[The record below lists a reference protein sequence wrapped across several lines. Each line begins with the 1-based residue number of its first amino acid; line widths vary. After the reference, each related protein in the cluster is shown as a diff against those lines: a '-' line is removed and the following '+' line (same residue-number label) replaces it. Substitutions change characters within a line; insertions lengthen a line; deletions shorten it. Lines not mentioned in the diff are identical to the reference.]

1 MGTVVRLRCLQLLHQ
16 RWGSARFVFIVEIWE
31 RPFSFTPRPKKT
43 GNLTCGL
50 LAFSLRS
57 LTGLVEQEKGSYN
70 QMDHFPIAHLIM
82 FA

>member
-16 RWGSARFVFIVEIWE
+16 RWGSTRFVFIVEIWE

-57 LTGLVEQEKGSYN
+57 LTGLVEQKKNACNKMNHLS
-70 QMDHFPIAHLIM
+70 IAHLFI
-82 FA
+82 FV